1 MLKSSDGGFTFTP
14 IKNGIV
20 GAANG
25 PLVYTDPSAGS
36 TVYAIAPETG
46 YFYRSTDR
54 GVTWTMMRF
63 PPYCTNSFVSPCTS
77 ALTQPAIVSHL
88 AFAVTPSSASL
99 SNLSNASFKGGPLAP
114 ESMVA
119 AFGSNL
125 ATGSASSNSDPLPT
139 SLLGTTVSVMD
150 SAGTTRQAPL
160 FYVSAPQVIY
170 EVPPGTALG
179 KATVTI
185 KSGGGASSS
194 QQIEVG
200 SVSPGLFTINSAGLV
215 AANVLRVSN
224 GNQTYEDVYQMDP
237 SGSGGIVARPIDLG
251 PSTDTVY
258 LLLYATGLRA
268 AGTGGV
274 SVKIGGVYAPVLFA
288 GANGQF
294 VSVDQVNVQIPR
306 SLAGRGDV
314 ALVLKASGNQA
325 YTTHVTIQ

>member
-1 MLKSSDGGFTFTP
+1 LSWTNLGLPGWFSSVAFDSATGDYYAGGNVTGIGSVVLKSSDGGFTFSP
-14 IKNGIV
+14 IKNGLG
-20 GAANG
+20 GASG
-25 PLVYTDPSAGS
+25 PSVYTDPSAGS
-36 TVYAIAPETG
+36 TVYAISPIDG
-46 YFYRSTDR
+46 VYLRSTDR
-54 GVTWTMMRF
+54 GVTWTSMSF
-63 PPYCTNSFVSPCTS
+63 PRGCTGVGCSSAPVVVSR
-77 ALTQPAIVSHL
+77 L

-139 SLLGTTVSVMD
+139 SLLGTTVGVMD

-179 KATVTI
+179 RATVTI
-185 KSGGGASSS
+185 QSGGGASSS
-194 QQIEVG
+194 QQIQVG

-237 SGSGGIVARPIDLG
+237 SGSGGIVARPINLG
-251 PSTDTVY
+251 PSTDAVY

-274 SVKIGGVYAPVLFA
+274 SVKIGGVDALVLFA

-294 VSVDQVNVQIPR
+294 G
-306 SLAGRGDV
+306 L
-314 ALVLKASGNQA
+314 
-325 YTTHVTIQ
+325 